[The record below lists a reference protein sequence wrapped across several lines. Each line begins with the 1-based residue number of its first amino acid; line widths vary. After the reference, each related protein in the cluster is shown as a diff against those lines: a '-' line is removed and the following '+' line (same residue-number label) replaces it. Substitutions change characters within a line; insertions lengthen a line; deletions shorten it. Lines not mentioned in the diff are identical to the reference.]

1 MNTTDNT
8 IRVLLVDDEPEF
20 VETIAAVLE
29 REDSRFDVRTA
40 TDAEAGLEVLE
51 TGQIDCVV
59 SDYGMTG
66 MDGIEFLGA
75 VREVHGELP
84 FVLLTG
90 EGDEMVASEAIS
102 AGVTD
107 YVPKG
112 RREGQYSLLASR
124 LADAVEKRRAR
135 RSLQRRKRELER
147 LNDRFQSFVRH
158 SPDVITIVE
167 PDGRIRYNSP
177 AIEPVLGYDQDELV
191 GDVAYE
197 YVHPE
202 DREDVRAK
210 FEGLAESEGT
220 SRVRYE
226 YRFRHADG
234 SWVWIGSV
242 ASDRAGADGKGFL
255 INSRDISDRK
265 ARERELEAKTERL
278 DEFASIVSHDLQTPI
293 TVADARL
300 DLAMDECDSEHL
312 PAIGDALERMDD
324 IVDATLTLAR
334 EGQVVDETE
343 PVELAA
349 AAERWAD
356 PIESDVTLRIEVD
369 RLTIEADRE
378 RLRRAIENLFSN
390 AAEHGSTG
398 TRSEADDVVEHG
410 STGSRPQADDA
421 VDRCGEGV
429 TVVVGEL
436 NDDDGFYVADD
447 GPGIPEDVG
456 DEIFEAG
463 QSLSPDGTGFGLAI
477 VEEIVEAHGWEV
489 DVTESEFGG
498 ARFEISGVD
507 MAV

>member
-1 MNTTDNT
+1 MNATDNT

-20 VETIAAVLE
+20 LETIASVLE

-40 TDAEAGLEVLE
+40 TDADSGLEALE
-51 TGQIDCVV
+51 TGRIDCVV
-59 SDYGMTG
+59 SDYGMAG

-75 VREVHGELP
+75 VREAHGDLP

-90 EGDEMVASEAIS
+90 EGDETVASEAIS

-107 YVPKG
+107 YVRKG

-135 RSLQRRKRELER
+135 RSLQRRKQELER

-158 SPDVITIVE
+158 SPDVITIIE

-177 AIEPVLGYDQDELV
+177 AVEQVLGYDQDELV

-202 DREDVRAK
+202 DREDVRSK
-210 FEGLAESEGT
+210 FETLVESEGT
-220 SRVRYE
+220 NRVRYE
-226 YRFRHADG
+226 HRFRHADG
-234 SWVWIGSV
+234 SWLWIGSV
-242 ASDRAGADGKGFL
+242 ASDRAGADGEGFL

-300 DLAMDECDSEHL
+300 DLAMAECDSDHL
-312 PAIGDALERMDD
+312 PAIGDALERMED

-356 PIESDVTLRIEVD
+356 PIESDVTLRIEPD

-378 RLRRAIENLFSN
+378 RLRRVIENLFSN

-398 TRSEADDVVEHG
+398 NRSEADDVVEHG

-421 VDRCGEGV
+421 VDHCGEGV
-429 TVVVGEL
+429 TVVVGKL

-477 VEEIVEAHGWEV
+477 VEEIVEAHGWTV

-498 ARFEISGVD
+498 ARFEISGVEF
-507 MAV
+507 A

>member
-1 MNTTDNT
+1 MNAADNA

-20 VETIAAVLE
+20 VETIATVLE

-40 TDAEAGLEVLE
+40 TDAEAGLEILE
-51 TGQIDCVV
+51 ADRIDCVV
-59 SDYGMTG
+59 SDYGMVG
-66 MDGIEFLGA
+66 MDGIEFLGE
-75 VREVHGELP
+75 VRETHEELP

-124 LADAVEKRRAR
+124 LANAVEKRRAR

-147 LNDRFQSFVRH
+147 LNDRFQSFVKH
-158 SPDVITIVE
+158 SPDVITIIE

-177 AIEPVLGYDQDELV
+177 AIGPVLGYDQDELV
-191 GDVAYE
+191 GEIAYE

-202 DREDVRAK
+202 DRADVRSN
-210 FEGLAESEGT
+210 FEALVESGET

-226 YRFRHADG
+226 YRFRHADD

-242 ASDRAGADGKGFL
+242 ASDRAGGGGEGFL

-293 TVADARL
+293 TVADAQL

-312 PAIGDALERMDD
+312 PAIGDALERMED

-356 PIESDVTLRIEVD
+356 PLESDATLRIEAD
-369 RLTIEADRE
+369 RLTVEADRE
-378 RLRRAIENLFSN
+378 RLRRVVENLFAN
-390 AAEHGSTG
+390 A
-398 TRSEADDVVEHG
+398 VEHG
-410 STGSRPQADDA
+410 STDDRPATGGAADHGGGD
-421 VDRCGEGV
+421 V

-436 NDDDGFYVADD
+436 DDDDGFYIADD
-447 GPGIPEDVG
+447 GPGIPGYAGE
-456 DEIFEAG
+456 EIFEPG

-477 VEEIVEAHGWEV
+477 VEEIVAAHGWSVEA
-489 DVTESEFGG
+489 TESEFGG
-498 ARFEISGVD
+498 ARFETSGVD
-507 MAV
+507 MAM